1 MKAYL
6 EIVKLNNDVVT
17 ASGGSEPACECYVP
31 GFVTLNAAEDDC

>member
-17 ASGGSEPACECYVP
+17 VSGGETSCECYKP
-31 GFVTLNAAEDDC
+31 GFVSLNDAEDDC